1 LTNRG
6 RPHRPSSKYDSPLG
20 LCTTHIS
27 GPGKLSHKD
36 KPAMTNPNREV
47 AYISSA
53 VGGSLSQISFEDGG
67 NRSRVAAIHGG
78 GIRGKIRGFSRASR
92 RSLLRRMASINRT
105 AFRAFKGRLLFT
117 TLTYPTDYPGDPA
130 VCKRHLEAFGKRLE
144 RGSTG
149 PSLRSGGWASRGVEP
164 GTFTFCCL
172 FLRPSVR

>member
-1 LTNRG
+1 
-6 RPHRPSSKYDSPLG
+6 
-20 LCTTHIS
+20 
-27 GPGKLSHKD
+27 
-36 KPAMTNPNREV
+36 MTNPDLEV
-47 AYISSA
+47 AHISSA
-53 VGGSLSQISFEDGG
+53 VGGSLSQLSFAHEGAS
-67 NRSRVAAIHGG
+67 SRVPRIHGG
-78 GIRGKIRGFSRASR
+78 GIRGRIKGFSRASR
-92 RSLLRRMASINRT
+92 RSLLRRMASVNRT